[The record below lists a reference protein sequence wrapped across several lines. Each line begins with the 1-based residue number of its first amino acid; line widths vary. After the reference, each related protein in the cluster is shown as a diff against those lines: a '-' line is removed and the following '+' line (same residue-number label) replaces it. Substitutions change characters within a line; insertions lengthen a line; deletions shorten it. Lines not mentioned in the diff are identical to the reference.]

1 MLRLVLLGMLFV
13 LVVQIVRGL
22 LTSLIAGLRRT
33 DDEKVAGK
41 PKDREIDLSYVK
53 DADFRDIDE

>member
-41 PKDREIDLSYVK
+41 PKDREIDLSNVK

>member
-13 LVVQIVRGL
+13 LVIQIVRGL
-22 LTSLIAGLRRT
+22 LTSLLAGLRT
-33 DDEKVAGK
+33 DGEKVAGK
-41 PKDREIDLSYVK
+41 PKGREIDLSNVK

>member
-22 LTSLIAGLRRT
+22 LASLLAGLRT
-33 DDEKVAGK
+33 DGEKVAGK
-41 PKDREIDLSYVK
+41 PKDREIDLSNVK